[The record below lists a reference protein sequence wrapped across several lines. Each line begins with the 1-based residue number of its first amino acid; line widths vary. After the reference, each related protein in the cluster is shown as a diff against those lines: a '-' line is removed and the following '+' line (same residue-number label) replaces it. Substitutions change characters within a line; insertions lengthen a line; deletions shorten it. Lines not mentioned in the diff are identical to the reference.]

1 MKQVRW
7 QPAVALC
14 LVMCCLLGAN
24 TIAPPQTSASGACV
38 VEIDSGRVLCTKN
51 AEQQMPMASTTKI
64 MTAIVAIEKGNL
76 DQVITAESPAVGVE
90 GSSIYLKE
98 GEQFTLKDL
107 LYGLMLRSGNDSAVA
122 IACTIGGSV
131 DGFVSM
137 MNQKAAELG
146 ASHTRFVNPHG
157 LPAEGHYTTAKDL
170 AIISAYAMRNPIFSQ
185 IVSTKSITI
194 EPDGQGQARL
204 LQNKNKLLTQ
214 FSGATGIKTGYTKE
228 AGKCLVGSAE
238 RDGKRVVAV
247 VLGAP
252 DMWKDA
258 ETLMDVSLDALDR
271 RVVVHDTDPLGAVAI
286 ADGLEDQIM
295 ALAQGEYAMTLLK
308 EESDELSVRI
318 ELPVTVTAPVQRGQ
332 QVGQA
337 VVLLK
342 GEELAR
348 IPLIADRSVEA
359 KTYTYHLEKVI
370 AYWLRNVT

>member
-7 QPAVALC
+7 WPAVALC
-14 LVMCCLLGAN
+14 LAVCCLLGA
-24 TIAPPQTSASGACV
+24 TAITPPQTSASGACV
-38 VEIDSGRVLCTKN
+38 VEIDSGRVLCAKN
-51 AEQQMPMASTTKI
+51 AEQEMPMASTTKI
-64 MTAIVAIEKGNL
+64 MTALVAIEKGNL
-76 DQVITAESPAVGVE
+76 DQVITAKSPAVGVE

-122 IACTIGGSV
+122 IACAVGGSV
-131 DGFVSM
+131 DGFVEM

-146 ASHTRFVNPHG
+146 AVHTHFVNPHG
-157 LPAEGHYTTAKDL
+157 LPAQGHYTTAKDL
-170 AIISAYAMRNPIFSQ
+170 ATISAYAMRNPVFSE

-194 EPDGQGQARL
+194 QPDGEGQARL

-252 DMWKDA
+252 DMWNDVQA
-258 ETLMDVSLDALDR
+258 LMDVSLDALEH
-271 RVVVHDTDPLGAVAI
+271 RVAVHDQDPLGTVI
-286 ADGLEDQIM
+286 VTDGLEDQVM
-295 ALAQGEYAMTLLK
+295 ALAQGEYALTLLK
-308 EESDELSVRI
+308 DEGNDLSVRI
-318 ELPVTVTAPVQRGQ
+318 ELPDTITAPVLQGQ
-332 QVGQA
+332 QLGQA

-342 GEELAR
+342 QEELAR
-348 IPLIADRSVEA
+348 IPLVADRSVDA
-359 KTYTYHLEKVI
+359 KTYAYHLQKVI
-370 AYWLRNVT
+370 TFWLRNVT